1 MPQAR
6 QSAQAASVRAERAGS
21 SLALGAGLGVGQDPG
36 EVLRLGAVLHH
47 PLAHLC
53 VCVSV
58 RGGRAER
65 GCKAGERGQ
74 AGGGGAFG
82 ALVRCNAPQPA
93 MLGMHAHTQAR
104 LSPLCARTVS
114 QSTGRCASSPQL
126 KQKVP
131 PQLQNTSSASPRAST
146 RLSAAFPQS
155 GGGSGRCRGSGGES
169 AGALSEQR
177 AGCSPCPPPPPPTRQ
192 RCCPP
197 RRAQSLTWG
206 GAPGHACIVLHIA
219 PQCELIILGG
229 KRGAHHRSHQRS
241 RRHRLALCA
250 CACVEGGSGVE
261 GGGQRGKR
269 RVAGGALTGRQHP
282 SRAQHPCKPAAAA
295 PSLPASQ
302 RRPRRRAQ
310 ERLQQPSQGPAS

>member
-1 MPQAR
+1 M
-6 QSAQAASVRAERAGS
+6 
-21 SLALGAGLGVGQDPG
+21 
-36 EVLRLGAVLHH
+36 
-47 PLAHLC
+47 C
-53 VCVSV
+53 VCVSQGWACGARV
-58 RGGRAER
+58 QGGRA
-65 GCKAGERGQ
+65 GAGR
-74 AGGGGAFG
+74 GGGGAFG

-261 GGGQRGKR
+261 ARGAGGGGPRGKR
-269 RVAGGALTGRQHP
+269 RGAGGALTGRQHP

-302 RRPRRRAQ
+302 RRPRRRAPGSGQ
-310 ERLQQPSQGPAS
+310 RRSRQAGPPSIAACT